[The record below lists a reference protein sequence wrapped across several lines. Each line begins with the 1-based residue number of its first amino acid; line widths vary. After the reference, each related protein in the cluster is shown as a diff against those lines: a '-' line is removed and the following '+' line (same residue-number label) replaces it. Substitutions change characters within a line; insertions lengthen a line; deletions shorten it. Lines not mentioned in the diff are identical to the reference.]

1 MGYNFK
7 TSNRDQLYL
16 LPVSLRDWLPEGHL
30 AWFIIDT
37 VDQMDLSAFILK
49 YRSDGS
55 GGESYDPSIMV
66 CLFLYAYCVGE
77 RSSRRIERLC
87 LEDAAFRVVTANLTP
102 DHTTIARFRQRHA
115 HALAGLFVDVL
126 KLCRETGLLKVGI
139 VALDGT
145 KMEANAALSSNR
157 SYDWIKQEVERMLAE
172 AEAVDQKEDQV
183 HGPGNRGDQLP
194 EGLRNRQERL
204 ARLKA
209 GKERLEKEA
218 EEQATEQQEKLDE
231 RKAKEEATGKKLR
244 GRKPKAPDASVD
256 GEGKANIVDPDSRI
270 MKTRKGYV
278 QGYNAQAVV
287 TEDQIIVAAEVTQEC
302 NDIGQ
307 LHPMLEKAA
316 SNLDQAGVE
325 ETIEAAT
332 ADAGYWSQTNAEQAP
347 EDSPEL
353 YVATTKDWKQ
363 RRAMKEAPLPQ
374 AEVEPETLSSRD
386 HMERK
391 LLTQQGREIYA
402 TRGQTVEPT
411 FGQIKD
417 GRGCDHFLRR
427 GIDAC
432 DSEWKLL
439 SLTHN
444 LLKLWRWTTGRLHRA
459 AQASVPALTTV

>member
-7 TSNRDQLYL
+7 TSNRNQLYL
-16 LPVSLRDWLPEGHL
+16 LPVSLQDWLPEDHL
-30 AWFIIDT
+30 AWFIIDA
-37 VDQMDLSAFILK
+37 VNQMDLRAFMQK
-49 YRSDGS
+49 YRSDGW

-77 RSSRRIERLC
+77 RSSRRMERLC
-87 LEDAAFRVVTANLTP
+87 IEDVAFRLVTANLTP

-115 HALAGLFVDVL
+115 HALAGLFIDVL
-126 KLCRETGLLKVGI
+126 KLCREAGLLKVGT

-145 KMEANAALSSNR
+145 KIEANAALSSNR
-157 SYDWIKQEVERMLAE
+157 GYDWIKQEVERMLAE
-172 AEAVDQKEDQV
+172 AAVVDQKEDRV

-204 ARLKA
+204 ERLKA
-209 GKERLEKEA
+209 GKERLAKEA
-218 EEQATEQQEKLDE
+218 EEQALAQQEKIDE
-231 RKAKEEATGKKLR
+231 RRAKEEAAGKQLR
-244 GRKPKAPDASVD
+244 GRKPKAPDDSVD
-256 GEGKANIVDPDSRI
+256 EAAKANIVDPDSRI

-287 TEDQIIVAAEVTQEC
+287 TEDQVIVAAAVTQDC
-302 NDIGQ
+302 NDVQQ
-307 LHPMLEKAA
+307 LHPMLDKAT
-316 SNLDQAGVE
+316 SNLHQAGVA
-325 ETIEAAT
+325 ETIAAVT
-332 ADAGYWSQTNAEQAP
+332 ADAGYWSESNAEQAP
-347 EDSPEL
+347 EDGPNL
-353 YVATTKDWKQ
+353 FVATAKDWKQ
-363 RRAMKEAPLPQ
+363 RKALKEAPLP
-374 AEVEPETLSSRD
+374 PEEENLENLSLRD
-386 HMERK
+386 RMERK
-391 LLTQQGREIYA
+391 LLTQHGREVYA

-444 LLKLWRWTTGRLHRA
+444 LLKLWRRTTGRLRRA
-459 AQASVPALTTV
+459 VTETILAVEAV

>member
-30 AWFIIDT
+30 AWFIIDA
-37 VDQMDLSAFILK
+37 VNQMDLRAFMMK
-49 YRSDGS
+49 YRSDGW

-87 LEDAAFRVVTANLTP
+87 MEDVAFRLVTANLTP
-102 DHTTIARFRQRHA
+102 DHTTIARFRRRHA
-115 HALAGLFVDVL
+115 QALAGLFIDVL
-126 KLCRETGLLKVGI
+126 KLCRETGLLKVGT

-145 KMEANAALSSNR
+145 KMEANASLSSNR
-157 SYDWIKQEVERMLAE
+157 SYDWIKQKVDKMLAE
-172 AEAVDQKEDQV
+172 AEAVDQEEDRV
-183 HGPGNRGDQLP
+183 NGLGNRGDQLP

-204 ARLKA
+204 ERLKA

-218 EEQATEQQEKLDE
+218 EEQALAQQEKVDE

-256 GEGKANIVDPDSRI
+256 EEAKANIVDPDSRI

-287 TEDQIIVAAEVTQEC
+287 TEDQIIVAAEVTQDC
-302 NDIGQ
+302 NDVQQ

-316 SNLDQAGVE
+316 SNLEQAGVE

-332 ADAGYWSQTNAEQAP
+332 ADAGYWSETNATQAP
-347 EDSPEL
+347 EDGPDL
-353 YVATTKDWKQ
+353 FVATTKDWKQ
-363 RRAMKEAPLPQ
+363 RKAMKEAPLPP
-374 AEVEPETLSSRD
+374 EEEEPENLNPRD
-386 HMERK
+386 RMERK
-391 LLTQQGREIYA
+391 LSTQQGRETYA

-417 GRGCDHFLRR
+417 GRGCDYFLRR

-444 LLKLWRWTTGRLHRA
+444 LLKLWRWTTGQLCRVVK
-459 AQASVPALTTV
+459 ASGPAVTTV